1 MAFLDNSGD
10 IILDAVLTETGRK
23 RLAAGNFN
31 ISKFALGDDEIRYD
45 LYDKNHPSGSA
56 YYDLEILQT
65 PILEAFTQINA
76 NINYGLLSFASQ
88 RLLYLPSLV
97 VNKKLGDFG
106 AAVPRGAD
114 NLFYLAIPGSSG
126 DTAASLVAAF
136 GDGGDRY
143 VLRNNNRTDRAIILE
158 YGLETAGDIAGTKE
172 NVNAF
177 ISSTS
182 LYESNM
188 SISVDRRFIGAVL
201 GPAPGTYL
209 NNAGGDGAVQL
220 AKTLNA
226 FSATGRDYIRN
237 HRIATVKCP
246 RNNIVFRAE
255 DTTVDTTYSEI
266 NGPRANFVALNFSV
280 RSLSTDDFARHGFT
294 GQNLFSDGKTYNY
307 IDTEIYVSTH
317 SVGATIVVPIR
328 IIQQV

>member
-76 NINYGLLSFASQ
+76 NINYGLLSFSSN

-97 VNKKLGDFG
+97 VNKKLGDFQG
-106 AAVPRGAD
+106 AVPRTAD

-126 DTAASLVAAF
+126 DTAASLIAAF

-143 VLRNNNRTDRAIILE
+143 VLRSGNTTDRAIVLE
-158 YGLETAGDIAGTKE
+158 YGLETDGLISGTPE
-172 NVNAF
+172 NVTAY
-177 ISSTS
+177 ITSTS
-182 LYESNM
+182 LFEA
-188 SISVDRRFIGAVL
+188 SINVSVDRRFFTAVL
-201 GPAPGTYL
+201 GPNPGSYL
-209 NNAGGDGAVQL
+209 NNAGADGQVQF
-220 AKTLNA
+220 AKTLRA
-226 FSATGRDYIRN
+226 TAPTGRDYIRN
-237 HRIATVKCP
+237 YRMAAVRSP
-246 RNNIVFRAE
+246 RNNIVFR
-255 DTTVDTTYSEI
+255 TTDSIVDTAHSAI
-266 NGPRANFVALNFSV
+266 NGPRANFTALNFTI
-280 RSLSTDDFARHGFT
+280 RPLTADDFSRHGFT
-294 GQNLFSDGKTYNY
+294 NQNLFSDGKTYNY
-307 IDTEIYVSTH
+307 IDTEVYITTQT
-317 SVGATIVVPIR
+317 VGATMVLPIR